1 MGHKRIGIKR
11 VHMMEWKVVSRMICE
26 RCGKEI
32 SANTAICPSCGTVV
46 QPPTTYG
53 QYSSKEYGDDQP
65 IPTYDHGISPQV
77 DFEAP
82 HSAIYSSPPKQ
93 DFGYGP
99 SYNARTAY
107 QPGTIN
113 VTVVNNFNTS
123 SSKNNSG
130 ALLAEIFLSLFGV
143 YGVGWIIAGETTIGV
158 VLLVCS
164 FVLIWPLAIMIAI
177 FTLGFGIFFCDL
189 PLAVGFIVLNAV
201 LLNNALH
208 RKARLA
214 SYSTVQTQQE
224 MPPRQARRPR

>member
-1 MGHKRIGIKR
+1 M
-11 VHMMEWKVVSRMICE
+11 MICE

-65 IPTYDHGISPQV
+65 VPTYDHGISPQV

-189 PLAVGFIVLNAV
+189 PLAVGCIVLNAV
-201 LLNNALH
+201 LLNNALN

-224 MPPRQARRPR
+224 MPPRQARRPQ